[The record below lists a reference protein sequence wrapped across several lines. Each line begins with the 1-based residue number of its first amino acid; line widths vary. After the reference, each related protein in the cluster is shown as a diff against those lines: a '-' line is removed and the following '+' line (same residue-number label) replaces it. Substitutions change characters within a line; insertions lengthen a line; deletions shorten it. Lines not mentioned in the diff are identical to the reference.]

1 MFKKE
6 VGLVNPIERIGMA
19 EKVLKVCL
27 KLVFCE
33 RLALSTR
40 NKPVLLFYGVAKFGK
55 ATDFESVMRRF
66 KSYPRS

>member
-27 KLVFCE
+27 KLVFV
-33 RLALSTR
+33 
-40 NKPVLLFYGVAKFGK
+40 KG
-55 ATDFESVMRRF
+55 
-66 KSYPRS
+66 